1 MQATSFAYY
10 RSFRATVGEVWQHLT
25 RPELLAGW
33 LGAVDIELARDGAA
47 GVKMWNGDIVRG
59 RVVAAAPPVRLEFM
73 WRLFDFEPDSHVVW
87 ELRGDGPG
95 SRLTVTQDN
104 LRAKEERDHARLT
117 WKQSFDALHRIVD
130 QHESA
135 PEWGSGIPVI
145 ARAVFHR
152 TPADLWQMIASRS
165 GLSKW
170 VANVEEFDGRAG
182 GAFRFRSR
190 YRGQD
195 VIEQGRIEEVVPESR
210 IRLSW
215 EWIGEGW
222 GNPTEVTFALEPEPT
237 GTRIVIAHAG
247 FDRIAPEKSAD
258 VRRNYALAWPE
269 VLGDLKR
276 LLAPVAAR

>member
-10 RSFRATVGEVWQHLT
+10 RSFRAGVGEVWQHLT

-33 LGAVDIELARDGAA
+33 LGAADIELARDGAVS
-47 GVKMWNGDIVRG
+47 VKAWNGDIVRG
-59 RVVAAAPPVRLEFM
+59 RVVAAAPPTRLEFM
-73 WRLFDFEPDSHVVW
+73 WRLFDFEPESHVVW
-87 ELRGDGPG
+87 GLTGDGPG

-117 WKQSFDALHRIVD
+117 WRQSFDALHRMVD
-130 QHESA
+130 RREPA
-135 PEWGSGIPVI
+135 PEWGGAIPVV
-145 ARAVFHR
+145 ARAVLPR
-152 TPADLWQMIASRS
+152 TAADLWPMVATRS

-170 VANVEEFDGRAG
+170 VANVEEFDGQPG
-182 GAFRFRSR
+182 GPFRFRSR

-215 EWIGEGW
+215 EWIGESW
-222 GNPTEVTFALEPEPT
+222 GNPTEVTFALEPEPS

-258 VRRNYALAWPE
+258 ARRNYALAWPE
-269 VLGDLKR
+269 VLGDLRR
-276 LLAPVAAR
+276 LMAPVAAR